1 MSASIEYIRAGKLR
15 PLAVTTATRSEELP
29 DIPAVGEFVPGYEGS
44 GWSGIAAPKNTP
56 TEVIDKLNREINTLA
71 AGTAALWAVSPFA
84 WAQAYPSRPV
94 RIIVPFP
101 AGLATDTIARLMG
114 QSLSERFAQPFVIE
128 NRTGA
133 GGNIGTESVVRAT
146 PDGYTL
152 LLVGL
157 SNAMNATLYKKLN
170 FNFIREIAPVA
181 SIGGSPYV
189 LVINPSV
196 PAKTVPEFI
205 AYAKA
210 NSGKINMGSTGSGSV
225 SHVFGERFKTMT
237 GINLVH
243 VPYRGGYVSDLL
255 SGQVQV
261 AIGTIS
267 TNIQYIRGGMLR
279 ALAVTT
285 STRSDV
291 LPDIPTLAEFVPG
304 YEGSQWY
311 GVGAPKGTPA
321 EVIDKLEKEINAVAT
336 DPSIKA
342 RFAGLGVEPMSMTS
356 VAFGKL
362 IAEETEKWGKVIRA
376 AGIKAE

>member
-1 MSASIEYIRAGKLR
+1 MKLPR
-15 PLAVTTATRSEELP
+15 RNFLH
-29 DIPAVGEFVPGYEGS
+29 
-44 GWSGIAAPKNTP
+44 
-56 TEVIDKLNREINTLA
+56 LA
-71 AGTAALWAVSPFA
+71 AGAAALPAVARLA
-84 WAQAYPSRPV
+84 WAQTYPTRPV

-114 QSLSERFAQPFVIE
+114 QSLSERLGQPFVIE

-170 FNFIREIAPVA
+170 FNFIREIAPVT

-243 VPYRGGYVSDLL
+243 IPYRGGYVSDLL
-255 SGQVQV
+255 SGQVQI

-285 STRSDV
+285 ATRSDV
-291 LPDIPTLAEFVPG
+291 LPDVPTLAEFVPG
-304 YEGSQWY
+304 YETSQWY
-311 GVGAPKGTPA
+311 GVGAPKDTPV
-321 EVIDKLEKEINAVAT
+321 EVINTLNKEINAVAA
-336 DPSIKA
+336 DPLIKA
-342 RFAGLGVEPMSMTS
+342 RLAGLGVDPLSKTPTE
-356 VAFGKL
+356 FEKF
-362 IAEETEKWGKVIRA
+362 IADETEKWGKVIRA
-376 AGIKAE
+376 AGINAD